1 MNKKKNTASLLEASI
16 MDNSTAL
23 DKLDTIKSSR
33 LSVPDKVEDGQED
46 QNGPTTGKVDREKK
60 VKGPVRRG
68 AKKKADLLGEGSLV
82 GLASL
87 LNDDRYRDKKSQ
99 FIFRLSEEV
108 TKDLENLAM
117 AYSYRTG
124 HKIHRNDIIRKVLED
139 FHKKNAQI
147 LLDHLDRM

>member
-1 MNKKKNTASLLEASI
+1 MNKKKNTAALLEASI
-16 MDNSTAL
+16 MGGSAAS

-33 LSVPDKVEDGQED
+33 LSAPDNIDGEQKKKD
-46 QNGPTTGKVDREKK
+46 GPVAGKVDREKK
-60 VKGPVRRG
+60 VKGSG
-68 AKKKADLLGEGSLV
+68 KNAALKGEASLV

-87 LNDDRYRDKKSQ
+87 LNDESYRDKKSQ

-124 HKIHRNDIIRKVLED
+124 HKVHRNDIIRKVLED

>member
-1 MNKKKNTASLLEASI
+1 

-23 DKLDTIKSSR
+23 DRLDTIKGSR
-33 LSVPDKVEDGQED
+33 LQGKESVGNEKND
-46 QNGPTTGKVDREKK
+46 QKKSVAARVDRGKK
-60 VKGPVRRG
+60 VRG
-68 AKKKADLLGEGSLV
+68 AGGRDPVKNDALMGEASLV

-87 LNDDRYRDKKSQ
+87 LNDDSYRDKKSQ

-139 FHKKNAQI
+139 FHKKNGQI